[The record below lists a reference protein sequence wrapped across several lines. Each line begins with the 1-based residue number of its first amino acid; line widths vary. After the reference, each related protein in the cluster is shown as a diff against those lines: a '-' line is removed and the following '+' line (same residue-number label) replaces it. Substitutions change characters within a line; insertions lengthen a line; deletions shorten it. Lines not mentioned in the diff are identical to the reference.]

1 MKKILA
7 LGFAIALIG
16 TLEAMNKPY
25 QQSQKHSNQRSQKC
39 EKSSVSSDN
48 CCTPCCVPQPKKC
61 IDCEC
66 YVPPYYTLQCDL
78 GLYAYADF
86 LYWYANES
94 NLSYAMVVTGELFAG
109 ISAAAGIPLLRY
121 DATSTK
127 HIGTKWDPGFR
138 VGFGWNS
145 GYDGWDAEIDW
156 TWYHNKKTSSI
167 SVPSEFSAFG
177 VPDLPGV
184 GQRAI
189 LNPWLGG
196 GAIDNFTTGFTSLQF
211 FLEDNVTATWKLY
224 LNSIDAKLGHKFWL
238 TRHFTLRPFAGA
250 RGAWAKTIFSNI
262 GSFTSFL
269 NLLTFA
275 SNDTFKDKF
284 WGVGPVAGFQ
294 PEWHCSSCFS
304 LFSNLGAALVWGQFK
319 MVKSENYSGLVGG
332 VSFASKNNFH
342 STFSKMQPILDVS
355 FGLRWTDTWK
365 CDRYRSY
372 VDVSWEHHIW
382 FDTNNRLKI
391 NSPAANVVFNEGM
404 TELDSSYVY
413 FNSYEEEVGNLSF
426 GGLAVRAA
434 LDF

>member
-1 MKKILA
+1 MGL
-7 LGFAIALIG
+7 AIASIG
-16 TLEAMNKPY
+16 TLEAMDKAYKPKSM
-25 QQSQKHSNQRSQKC
+25 QS
-39 EKSSVSSDN
+39 EKSPVSSDN
-48 CCTPCCVPQPKKC
+48 CCTPCCVPKPKKC

-66 YVPPYYTLQCDL
+66 YVPAYYNLQCDL

-94 NLSYAMVVTGELFAG
+94 NLSYAMVVTGELFEEVSAVAG
-109 ISAAAGIPLLRY
+109 FPFLRY
-121 DATSTK
+121 DATDAK

-138 VGFGWNS
+138 VGFGWNT

-177 VPDLPGV
+177 IPDLPGV

-189 LNPWLGG
+189 LNPWLGS
-196 GAIDNFTTGFTSLQF
+196 GAINDYTNLAGPTQA

-238 TRHFTLRPFAGA
+238 TRRFTMRPFAGA

-262 GSFTSFL
+262 GSYTQTEIAFLSFV
-269 NLLTFA
+269 

-284 WGVGPVAGFQ
+284 WGVGPLVGFQ
-294 PEWHCSSCFS
+294 PEWHCTSCFS
-304 LFSNLGAALVWGQFK
+304 LFSNLDAALVWGQFK
-319 MVKSENYSGLVGG
+319 MTKSENYTAIIGNPPTPLIT
-332 VSFASKNNFH
+332 NNSFH
-342 STFSKMQPILDVS
+342 STFSKMQAILDIS
-355 FGLRWTDTWK
+355 FGLRWTDTWR

-372 VDVSWEHHIW
+372 IDVSWEHHIW

-391 NSPAANVVFNEGM
+391 NSPNVNLSAGGGASFN
-404 TELDSSYVY
+404 YVY